1 VGSPAFDPKEFG
13 VEMERSAFIDLI
25 AKDFSGTFTG
35 TWPIDELCIR
45 PRDAIQY
52 CDDFRRRHRC
62 PDVPDY
68 IILGSL
74 MNRRENP

>member
-1 VGSPAFDPKEFG
+1 MGSPAFDPKEFG
-13 VEMERSAFIDLI
+13 VEMEQSAFIDLI
-25 AKDFSGTFTG
+25 AEDFSVTFMG

-52 CDDFRRRHRC
+52 CDDFRRRHRF
-62 PDVPDY
+62 PDVPEH

-74 MNRRENP
+74 MNLRKHG